1 MIAQV
6 IEYSVRNRF
15 IVILITAV
23 IAVWGVYCVLKTPID
38 AIPDLSE
45 NQVIVFT
52 DWMGR
57 APQEIDD
64 QITYPLSVNLQGLA
78 GVKAIRSSSEF
89 NFSMIN
95 IIFDDSVDFYFARQ
109 RVLERLNV
117 ASTYLPAGVVP
128 YLAPDATALGQIFWY
143 TVEGD
148 GYSLDELRAIQDW
161 YVRYQLYVAGVAE
174 VASAGGFVREY
185 QIDVDPAKLRAYEI
199 PLGAISSAVSRS
211 NIAVGG
217 KVYLEANAE
226 YLIRGMGWLRG
237 VRDIEQ
243 IVVAERAGVPITVA
257 QVATV
262 QLGPEYRRSML
273 EKNGQEAVGGVVLMR
288 YGGNPLTVTEAIKAR
303 IQQLQPGLPPGVRI
317 VPFYERTQL
326 IRGAIH
332 TLTRTLTEELIVAS
346 IAILLILTH
355 LRSAFVVCITLPLAV
370 LVAFILMFYLKIPS
384 NIMSLSGIA
393 IAIGVLVDAAV
404 VMVENATHELTR
416 EFGHERVHGDTT
428 EIVVR
433 ACRLVGKPIFFA
445 VLIMLISFLPVFAL
459 GGMEGKMFHPLAFTK
474 SFAMVGV
481 ALLAITFVPAMIPLF
496 IKGRLRREEDNWIVR
511 SFINIYKPVLTWLM
525 HVPAAGVWF
534 MGFLFIIGAG
544 FLGSRG
550 LFLGILA
557 VALFFGCMFFRR
569 WSSQGLA
576 FVLLG
581 ATALWAWHFP
591 KLGREFMPPLDE
603 GSILDMPVTVPRV
616 SIAEASDDIRV
627 RDAIMHGFP
636 EVDQI
641 VGKVGRADTA
651 TDPSGID
658 MVETI
663 VTLRPKEWWPKRKMN
678 YDDAR
683 AEAETLR
690 AELLARGVLRSR
702 DELLKDLQAAVADAR
717 AALTQLAAD
726 PNGLDPND
734 IKAPAALADAVAIWS
749 KRSDQ
754 PNNPAAAHPEY
765 GDALTRVAPLFR
777 AALGAHSLPA
787 DAKLDRPAAYRLAVE
802 LLKGDLR
809 GASVKLLDDEDNTL
823 VESATTDAVFVFD
836 RAMRELARR
845 KEAEFEPVLAK
856 QLVVATVNDLLAL
869 WREKG
874 VLMLEPT
881 AMQIDQLAE
890 PLVGQ
895 HGLPLV
901 QVPRLEEMP
910 RLIAA
915 IAGGLDKLG
924 VVENKPELLL
934 PPSTLWRTV
943 ADAALTAV
951 GGDKP
956 TVTTELFAKLEER
969 RNAGWVERTRKLNWE
984 IESEAFGR
992 MLDALL
998 EALQRHAAA
1007 DHLLAS
1013 GDHEQVVQA
1022 LRDAR
1027 EPLFRRRVFLW
1038 HAAKANLVKE
1048 MDAELQMPGWGN
1060 IWTQPIINRVDMLA
1074 TGVRTMIGVKVY
1086 GPRMADETQT
1096 VTENGAARTVTQP
1109 GIQSVS
1115 NEIAT
1120 VLRKIDGAVDVFPD
1134 QIVGRSYLQI
1144 DIDRAK
1150 AARYGVNV
1158 SDIQEAIEV
1167 AMGGKTIT
1175 TTVEGRRRFP
1185 VRVRYARDYWQTEEV
1200 LRRTLVT
1207 GRRGAAEAT
1216 PADTEMR
1223 SSAMNAG
1230 DASMPG
1236 GDFVQIPIS
1245 EVTNIRVVE
1254 GPSVIKSENGMLR
1267 AYVQLNVR
1275 DRDIVGFV
1283 EEARAAVEAQVKLP
1297 QGFFIEWS
1305 GQFEAQVRARKTLQI
1320 IFPLVILLIFVLLYV
1335 TFRDVRDALLIILA
1349 VPGALVGGVI
1359 FQSLFGFNF
1368 SVAVWVGY
1376 IACFGMATQTG
1387 IVMLVY
1393 LHDAINSRGGLA
1405 KIVSLAELRDTIIT
1419 GAVHRL
1425 RPKLMTE
1432 GVAIVGLMP
1441 MLWAH
1446 GVGAEVM
1453 KPMAAPVLGGLLV
1466 ADEVIDLLLPVIFNW
1481 YQARRWRRL
1490 HGEAGGTSAGRA
1502 GPGGTGDAVSPVLAT

>member
-15 IVILITAV
+15 IVILLTAIV
-23 IAVWGVYCVLKTPID
+23 AVWGVYCVLKTPID

-57 APQEIDD
+57 SPQEIDD

-95 IIFDDSVDFYFARQ
+95 IIFDDSVEFYFARQ

-148 GYSLDELRAIQDW
+148 GYSLDELRAVQDW
-161 YVRYQLYVAGVAE
+161 YVRYQLYVSGVAE

-185 QIDVDPAKLRAYEI
+185 QIDVDPDRLRAYEI
-199 PLGAISSAVSRS
+199 PLGAIYSAVARS

-217 KVYLEANAE
+217 KVFFEAKAE
-226 YLIRGMGWLRG
+226 YLIRGVGWLRG

-243 IVVAERAGVPITVA
+243 TVVAERNGVPITVA
-257 QVATV
+257 QLGIV

-288 YGGNPLTVTEAIKAR
+288 YGENPLAVTEAIKAR

-355 LRSAFVVCITLPLAV
+355 LRSAFVVCVTLPLAV
-370 LVAFILMFYLKIPS
+370 LVAFILMYYLKIPS

-393 IAIGVLVDAAV
+393 ISIGILVDAAV

-416 EFGHERVHGDTT
+416 QHGHDRVRGDTT

-481 ALLAITFVPAMIPLF
+481 ALLAVTFVPAMIPVF

-525 HVPAAGVWF
+525 KVPAAGVWF
-534 MGFLFIIGAG
+534 MGLLFIIGTG
-544 FLGSRG
+544 FIGSHA
-550 LFLGILA
+550 LFLGVL
-557 VALFFGCMFFRR
+557 VLALFFGCVFFRR
-569 WSSQGLA
+569 WWSQALA

-581 ATALWAWHFP
+581 AAALWAWGLP

-616 SIAEASDDIRV
+616 SIAQAGDDIRV
-627 RDAIMHGFP
+627 RDEIMRGFP
-636 EVDQI
+636 EVDQV
-641 VGKVGRADTA
+641 VGKVGRADTP

-658 MVETI
+658 MVETV
-663 VTLRPKEWWPKRKMN
+663 VTLRPQEWWPKRKVRF
-678 YDDAR
+678 DDAL
-683 AEAETLR
+683 AEAR
-690 AELLARGVLRSR
+690 
-702 DELLKDLQAAVADAR
+702 QQADALQQR
-717 AALTQLAAD
+717 GWLKPDLPAAD
-726 PNGLDPND
+726 LDTLVNS
-734 IKAPAALADAVAIWS
+734 ATM
-749 KRSDQ
+749 
-754 PNNPAAAHPEY
+754 
-765 GDALTRVAPLFR
+765 DALTRFDQALR
-777 AALGAHSLPA
+777 AFAHG
-787 DAKLDRPAAYRLAVE
+787 RQRAY
-802 LLKGDLR
+802 
-809 GASVKLLDDEDNTL
+809 
-823 VESATTDAVFVFD
+823 
-836 RAMRELARR
+836 
-845 KEAEFEPVLAK
+845 EPELAK
-856 QLVVATVNDLLAL
+856 QLTVATLHDLLDNVRRRHAL
-869 WREKG
+869 QR
-874 VLMLEPT
+874 EPT
-881 AMQIDQLAE
+881 ATQIDQLAE
-890 PLVGQ
+890 ALVAD
-895 HGLPLV
+895 HGLLLV
-901 QVPRLEEMP
+901 EVPRAEEMAK
-910 RLIAA
+910 LVSAA
-915 IAGGLDKLG
+915 IARLADQGAL
-924 VVENKPELLL
+924 EQKPELLL
-934 PPSTLWRTV
+934 PAPSLWMSIK
-943 ADAALTAV
+943 DALITAV
-951 GGDKP
+951 GGEK
-956 TVTTELFAKLEER
+956 TTLTRELLDRFEQRRHDAWVARTKRLNWELEDRAFGELVGFLLDALR
-969 RNAGWVERTRKLNWE
+969 GHAQANGWVPQSPSDEQWQTLRTERTRTF
-984 IESEAFGR
+984 A
-992 MLDALL
+992 
-998 EALQRHAAA
+998 
-1007 DHLLAS
+1007 
-1013 GDHEQVVQA
+1013 QA
-1022 LRDAR
+1022 T
-1027 EPLFRRRVFLW
+1027 FLW
-1038 HAAKANLVKE
+1038 HELKSDLVKE
-1048 MDAELQMPGWGN
+1048 LDSELQMPGWGN

-1086 GPRMADETQT
+1086 GPRLADETT
-1096 VTENGAARTVTQP
+1096 AVADGAEQKSVTQP
-1109 GIQSVS
+1109 GIQSVA
-1115 NEIAT
+1115 NEIAG
-1120 VLRKIDGAVDVFPD
+1120 VLKGIRGAVDVFPD

-1144 DIDRAK
+1144 DVDREK

-1158 SDIQEAIEV
+1158 GEIQETIEV
-1167 AMGGKTIT
+1167 AMGGKAIT

-1185 VRVRYARDYWQTEEV
+1185 VRVRYARDYWQTEEM
-1200 LRRTLVT
+1200 LRRILVT
-1207 GRRGAAEAT
+1207 GRRGTAEAAA
-1216 PADTEMR
+1216 PDTEMR
-1223 SSAMNAG
+1223 SSGMGAGGAAMA
-1230 DASMPG
+1230 G

-1245 EVTNIRVVE
+1245 AVTDIQVVE

-1283 EEARAAVEAQVKLP
+1283 EEAQAAVAEKVKLP
-1297 QGFFIEWS
+1297 PGFFVEWS
-1305 GQFEAQVRARKTLQI
+1305 GQFEHQVRARKTLQI
-1320 IFPLVILLIFVLLYV
+1320 IFPIVVLLIFILLYV
-1335 TFRDVRDALLIILA
+1335 TFRDIRDALLIILA

-1393 LHDAINSRGGLA
+1393 LHDALRARGGLA
-1405 KIVSLAELRDTIIT
+1405 KIASLEELRDTIIT

-1481 YQARRWRRL
+1481 YQARRWRR
-1490 HGEAGGTSAGRA
+1490 RA
-1502 GPGGTGDAVSPVLAT
+1502 PA

>member
-1 MIAQV
+1 MVAQV

-15 IVILITAV
+15 IVILLTAIV
-23 IAVWGVYCVLKTPID
+23 AVWGVYCVLKTPID

-57 APQEIDD
+57 SPQEIDD

-95 IIFDDSVDFYFARQ
+95 IIFDDSVEFYFARE

-148 GYSLDELRAIQDW
+148 GYSLDELRAVQDW
-161 YVRYQLYVAGVAE
+161 YVRYQLYVSGVAE

-185 QIDVDPAKLRAYEI
+185 QIDVDPDRLRAYEI
-199 PLGAISSAVSRS
+199 PLGAIYSAVARS

-217 KVYLEANAE
+217 KVFFEAKAE
-226 YLIRGMGWLRG
+226 YLIRGVGWLRG
-237 VRDIEQ
+237 IHDIEQ
-243 IVVAERAGVPITVA
+243 TVVAERNGVPITVA
-257 QVATV
+257 QLGTV

-288 YGGNPLTVTEAIKAR
+288 YGENPLAVTEAIKAR

-355 LRSAFVVCITLPLAV
+355 LRSAFVVCVTLPLAV

-393 IAIGVLVDAAV
+393 ISIGILVDAAV

-416 EFGHERVHGDTT
+416 EYGSERVRGDTT
-428 EIVVR
+428 EVVVR

-481 ALLAITFVPAMIPLF
+481 ALLAVTFVPAVIPVF

-525 HVPAAGVWF
+525 KVPAAGVWF
-534 MGFLFIIGAG
+534 MGLLFIIGTG
-544 FLGSRG
+544 FIGSHA
-550 LFLGILA
+550 LFLGVL
-557 VALFFGCMFFRR
+557 VLALFFGCVFFRR
-569 WSSQGLA
+569 WWSQALA

-581 ATALWAWHFP
+581 AAALWAWELP

-616 SIAEASDDIRV
+616 SIAQAGDDIRV
-627 RDAIMHGFP
+627 RDEIMRGFP
-636 EVDQI
+636 EVDQV
-641 VGKVGRADTA
+641 VGKVGRADTP

-658 MVETI
+658 MVETV
-663 VTLRPKEWWPKRKMN
+663 VTLRPKEWWPKRKVRF
-678 YDDAR
+678 DDAL
-683 AEAETLR
+683 AEAR
-690 AELLARGVLRSR
+690 
-702 DELLKDLQAAVADAR
+702 QQADALQQR
-717 AALTQLAAD
+717 GWLKPDLPAAD
-726 PNGLDPND
+726 LDTLVNS
-734 IKAPAALADAVAIWS
+734 AAM
-749 KRSDQ
+749 
-754 PNNPAAAHPEY
+754 
-765 GDALTRVAPLFR
+765 DALTR
-777 AALGAHSLPA
+777 
-787 DAKLDRPAAYRLAVE
+787 
-802 LLKGDLR
+802 
-809 GASVKLLDDEDNTL
+809 
-823 VESATTDAVFVFD
+823 FD
-836 RAMRELARR
+836 QAMRAFAHGRQR
-845 KEAEFEPVLAK
+845 AYEPELAK
-856 QLVVATVNDLLAL
+856 QLTVVTLHGLLDNVRRRHAL
-869 WREKG
+869 QR
-874 VLMLEPT
+874 EPT
-881 AMQIDQLAE
+881 ATQVDQLAE
-890 PLVGQ
+890 ALVAD

-901 QVPRLEEMP
+901 EVPRAEEMVKLVSAALA
-910 RLIAA
+910 RLAEQGA
-915 IAGGLDKLG
+915 L
-924 VVENKPELLL
+924 EQKPELLL
-934 PPSTLWRTV
+934 PAPSVWTSV
-943 ADAALTAV
+943 KDALLTAV
-951 GGDKP
+951 GGEKM
-956 TVTTELFAKLEER
+956 TLTRELLDRFEQR
-969 RNAGWVERTRKLNWE
+969 RHDAWVERTKRLNWE
-984 IESEAFGR
+984 LEDRAFGELVGFL
-992 MLDALL
+992 LDAL
-998 EALQRHAAA
+998 RGHA
-1007 DHLLAS
+1007 
-1013 GDHEQVVQA
+1013 QA
-1022 LRDAR
+1022 NGWLPQSPSDDQWQTLRSERTRTFAQAT
-1027 EPLFRRRVFLW
+1027 FLW
-1038 HAAKANLVKE
+1038 HELKPDLVKE
-1048 MDAELQMPGWGN
+1048 LDSELQMPGWGN

-1086 GPRMADETQT
+1086 GPRLADETAT
-1096 VTENGAARTVTQP
+1096 VADSGVTKAVAQP
-1109 GIQSVS
+1109 GIQSVA
-1115 NEIAT
+1115 NEIAG
-1120 VLRKIDGAVDVFPD
+1120 VLKGIRGAVDVFPD

-1144 DIDRAK
+1144 DVDREK

-1158 SDIQEAIEV
+1158 GEIQETIEV
-1167 AMGGKTIT
+1167 AMGGKAIT

-1185 VRVRYARDYWQTEEV
+1185 VRVRYARDYWQTEEM
-1200 LRRTLVT
+1200 LRRILVT
-1207 GRRGAAEAT
+1207 GPRGTAEAVAPDTAMPSAGTSAGGAA
-1216 PADTEMR
+1216 M
-1223 SSAMNAG
+1223 
-1230 DASMPG
+1230 G
-1236 GDFVQIPIS
+1236 GGAFVQIPIS
-1245 EVTNIRVVE
+1245 EVTNIQVVE

-1283 EEARAAVEAQVKLP
+1283 EEAQAAVAEKVKLP
-1297 QGFFIEWS
+1297 PGFFVEWS
-1305 GQFEAQVRARKTLQI
+1305 GQFEHQVRARKTLQI
-1320 IFPLVILLIFVLLYV
+1320 IFPMVVLLIFILLYV
-1335 TFRDVRDALLIILA
+1335 TFRDIRDALLIILA

-1393 LHDAINSRGGLA
+1393 LHDAIRARGGLA
-1405 KIVSLAELRDTIIT
+1405 KIASLAELRDTIIT

-1481 YQARRWRRL
+1481 YQARRWLRR
-1490 HGEAGGTSAGRA
+1490 A
-1502 GPGGTGDAVSPVLAT
+1502 PV